1 LSGGSTRFWKNR
13 VANLLQGGPPPA
25 TFNYAR
31 DMLKFSARTLSNRF
45 PQADFKGSILTR
57 NPESA
62 CQDESLRSLSGLLSR
77 LQQIRDT
84 LESIWALSNSIVH
97 AQALHCSS
105 KEDLSVVIGLSIF
118 NGLV

>member
-1 LSGGSTRFWKNR
+1 M
-13 VANLLQGGPPPA
+13 A
-25 TFNYAR
+25 
-31 DMLKFSARTLSNRF
+31 
-45 PQADFKGSILTR
+45 R

-84 LESIWALSNSIVH
+84 LESIWALSNFIAHVR
-97 AQALHCSS
+97 ALHCSS
-105 KEDLSVVIGLSIF
+105 EEDLSVVIGLSIF